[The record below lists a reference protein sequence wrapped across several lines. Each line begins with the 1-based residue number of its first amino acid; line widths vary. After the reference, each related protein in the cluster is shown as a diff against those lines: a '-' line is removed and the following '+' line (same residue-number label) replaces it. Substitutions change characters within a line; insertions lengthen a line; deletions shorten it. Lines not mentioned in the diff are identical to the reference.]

1 MLKEDQSKGRHRREE
16 MERYDSLRIHLKIYI
31 LASK

>member
-1 MLKEDQSKGRHRREE
+1 MSKEDESKGRHRREE
-16 MERYDSLRIHLKIYI
+16 VEKNELLRIHFSKCI